1 MNVIGPN
8 KQEKIVIIII
18 ISLFVGF
25 TLGAFSRNEEIKE
38 KDDQIVELID
48 VTESLLNNFEFPNN
62 TNHPLNFHKTET
74 DK

>member
-25 TLGAFSRNEEIKE
+25 TLGAFSRNAEIKE
-38 KDDQIVELID
+38 KDEQIVELID
-48 VTESLLNNFEFPNN
+48 VTESLLNNFEFPNS
-62 TNHPLNFHKTET
+62 TNHPLNFHNTET

>member
-25 TLGAFSRNEEIKE
+25 TLGAFSRNAEIKE

>member
-25 TLGAFSRNEEIKE
+25 TLGAFSRNAEIKE
-38 KDDQIVELID
+38 KDEQIVELID

-62 TNHPLNFHKTET
+62 TNHPLNFHNTET

>member
-25 TLGAFSRNEEIKE
+25 ILGAFSRNAEIKE

>member
-18 ISLFVGF
+18 ISLFAGF
-25 TLGAFSRNEEIKE
+25 TLGAFSRNAEIKE

-62 TNHPLNFHKTET
+62 TNHPLNLHKSYIKE
-74 DK
+74 

>member
-18 ISLFVGF
+18 VSLFVGF
-25 TLGAFSRNEEIKE
+25 TLGAFSRNAEIKE

-48 VTESLLNNFEFPNN
+48 VTESLLNNFDFPNN
-62 TNHPLNFHKTET
+62 TNHPLNFHKTEI

>member
-25 TLGAFSRNEEIKE
+25 TLGAFSRNAEIKE
-38 KDDQIVELID
+38 KDEQIVELID
-48 VTESLLNNFEFPNN
+48 VTDSLLNNFEFPNN